1 MIFPKTIDHLPLVKT
16 KIRQKFSNIV
26 MIEEKLESLG
36 VKLPNPPTPAGSYV
50 PAVKTGNLL
59 FISGQIPMEEGK
71 VLFTGKV
78 TDDNLETAQKSARMC
93 AINLL
98 AQIKRELGSLDK
110 VTKIVRLSGFVNS
123 DAEFYQHPKVI
134 NPASDLFFEV
144 FGDKGKHS
152 RIAVGV
158 ACLPLN
164 SMTEIDAIVE
174 FSD

>member
-1 MIFPKTIDHLPLVKT
+1 
-16 KIRQKFSNIV
+16 
-26 MIEEKLESLG
+26 MIEEKIKSLG
-36 VKLPNPPTPAGSYV
+36 ITLPNPPTPAGSYI
-50 PAVKTGNLL
+50 PAIKTGNLL
-59 FISGQIPMEEGK
+59 FISGQIPMENDK

-78 TDDNLETAQKSARMC
+78 TDKNLETAQKSARMC

-98 AQIKRELGSLDK
+98 SQMKRELGSLDK

-134 NPASDLFFEV
+134 NAASDLFFEI

-164 SMTEIDAIVE
+164 SMTEIDAVIE
-174 FSD
+174 FSE

>member
-1 MIFPKTIDHLPLVKT
+1 
-16 KIRQKFSNIV
+16 
-26 MIEEKLESLG
+26 MIEEKLTTLG
-36 VKLPNPPTPAGSYV
+36 IKLPIPPTPAGSYV
-50 PAVKTGNLL
+50 PAIKTGNLL

-71 VLFTGKV
+71 VIFTGKV
-78 TDDNLETAQKSARMC
+78 TDDNLETAQKSAKMC

-110 VTKIVRLSGFVNS
+110 VTKIVRLSGFINS

-134 NPASDLFFEV
+134 NAASDLFFEI

-164 SMTEIDAIVE
+164 SMTEIDAVVE
-174 FSD
+174 FSE

>member
-1 MIFPKTIDHLPLVKT
+1 
-16 KIRQKFSNIV
+16 
-26 MIEEKLESLG
+26 MIEEKLTSLG
-36 VKLPNPPTPAGSYV
+36 IKLPIPPTPAGSYV
-50 PAVKTGNLL
+50 PAIKTGNLL

-71 VLFTGKV
+71 VIFTGKV
-78 TDDNLETAQKSARMC
+78 TNDNVETAQKSAKMC

-110 VTKIVRLSGFVNS
+110 VTKIVRLSGFINS

-134 NPASDLFFEV
+134 NAASDLFFEI
-144 FGDKGKHS
+144 FGEKGKHS

-164 SMTEIDAIVE
+164 SMTEIDAIIEV
-174 FSD
+174 SN